1 MPTTKPKGMGET
13 IMKTVNCPGQGDV
26 YRMEDRRR
34 NLRAIVRINKVLPY
48 IGVAN
53 WRVSAQMIEVP
64 NEYVPDNFTILYP
77 QLVSN
82 FEVWEKVNPNVWD
95 KAKKLS
101 EEYRIAMISLYKE
114 SEKNSYL

>member
-1 MPTTKPKGMGET
+1 MGET

-26 YRMEDRRR
+26 YRMEYRRL

-48 IGVAN
+48 IGAN

-64 NEYVPDNFTILYP
+64 NEYVPDNFTILYS

-82 FEVWEKVNPNVWD
+82 FEVW
-95 KAKKLS
+95 KK
-101 EEYRIAMISLYKE
+101 
-114 SEKNSYL
+114 